1 MKSIKKYIAFL
12 LVLSLII
19 ASLAGCASNSAN
31 NTGNNSS
38 SNQAENTQNNAAL
51 HDNTNSSDNTNSAPA
66 EPTTVRIGSLTGPTT
81 IGLLKLY
88 KDADEGKTGNKYE
101 YQIAGTADELS
112 PLFIKGELDVL
123 SGPVNLAAVLNSK
136 TEGKVQMIAVTT
148 LGVLYILSMDEN
160 VKTWEDMKGKTIYA
174 TGKGSTP
181 EAVLTYLLDKNGL
194 EVGKDVTVEFK
205 SEPAEIVALLK
216 SGNAAD
222 AVVMLPQPFA
232 TAAQTQVEGLSVK
245 MDLTEEWNKAG
256 GDGKLLT
263 ACLMVRKEF
272 AEQNPEA
279 VETLLKE
286 FTDSVNWVNSNVDE
300 AAALAEKYI
309 GIKEG
314 VAKKAIPLCNVVSIT
329 GADMKTDASG
339 YLKVLYDQNP
349 SFVGGK
355 VPEDSF
361 YYIGK

>member
-1 MKSIKKYIAFL
+1 MKTTKKYIAFI

-19 ASLAGCASNSAN
+19 ASLTGCASGSVGLN
-31 NTGNNSS
+31 NT
-38 SNQAENTQNNAAL
+38 NQADNTQNNAAQPGETNASE
-51 HDNTNSSDNTNSAPA
+51 NTNTAAEDAPV
-66 EPTTVRIGSLTGPTT
+66 TVRIGSLTGPTT

-88 KDADEGKTGNKYE
+88 KDADEGKTENKYE
-101 YQIAGTADELS
+101 YTIAGTADELS

-123 SGPVNLAAVLNSK
+123 SGPVNLAAVLSAK
-136 TEGKVQMIAVTT
+136 TEGKVQMIAVST
-148 LGVLYILSMDEN
+148 LGVLYLLSQDEN
-160 VKTWEDMKGKTIYA
+160 VITWEDLKGKTVYA

-181 EAVLTYLLDKNGL
+181 EAVLTYLLAKNGL
-194 EVGKDVTVEFK
+194 EAGKDVTVEFK

-216 SGNAAD
+216 STTD
-222 AVVMLPQPFA
+222 KPVVMLPQPFA

-245 MDLTEEWNKAG
+245 MDLTEEWNRTG

-263 ACLMVRKEF
+263 ACLMVRKDF
-272 AEQNPEA
+272 AAEHPDA
-279 VETLLKE
+279 VEKLLKE
-286 FTDSVNWVNSNVDE
+286 FSGSVEWVNSNVDE

-314 VAKKAIPLCNVVSIT
+314 VAKKAIPLCNVVCIT
-329 GADMKTDASG
+329 GSDMKTDASG
-339 YLKVLYDQNP
+339 YLKVLFDQNP

-355 VPEDSF
+355 MPADDF